1 MDEETNALLAHSQGL
16 AVTAKRTYRVRST
29 GRCVPADEQVPIVAE
44 PAVDDGLLLA
54 DVDVFSF
61 KPGTD
66 VVVTARAH
74 APGGSAVPELV
85 AGATVAGRTI
95 SLRVVGRRRVVRR
108 GGAWAFS
115 DPEPFTSS
123 ALDWR
128 EAYGGIDGP
137 SREKVDPPFLAPLQ
151 QASRY
156 DLKLATRAAY
166 PRNPVGKGYVLE
178 DRPELE
184 GLELPT
190 VEDPEDPLTPGRL
203 VVGHPDAWTRQPRPA
218 GLGWVNY
225 GWFPRSAFLG
235 LDRVALPPGTSPSG
249 ARVVEVDRGWAP
261 ADVLTGRPLEVR
273 FHEKAG
279 NGAPPPFVFEPHLSG
294 REEVTL
300 TNLDPRAPSLTFELP
315 GERPRIAIRPLGEGE
330 REAPAKLMSVLV
342 DATRRLVS
350 LVWAG
355 VVLPR
360 LPHAPQHGPEVGF
373 RVEW

>member
-1 MDEETNALLAHSQGL
+1 MPDETNLLLAHSQGL
-16 AVTAKRTYRVRST
+16 AVTAKRTYRIPAS
-29 GRCVPADEQVPIVAE
+29 GRCVLADEQLPIVAE

-74 APGGSAVPELV
+74 SPGGVAVSELV

-108 GGAWAFS
+108 AGSWAFS
-115 DPEPFTSS
+115 DPEPFTS
-123 ALDWR
+123 APIDWR
-128 EAYGGIDGP
+128 EAYGGIDLA
-137 SREKVDPPFLAPLQ
+137 SRERLDAPYLAALQ
-151 QASRY
+151 ASSRY
-156 DLKLATRAAY
+156 DLKFATRAAY
-166 PRNPVGKGYVLE
+166 PRNPVGKGYALE

-190 VEDPEDPLTPGRL
+190 VEDPDDPLTPGRL
-203 VVGHPDAWTRQPRPA
+203 VAGHPDAWTRQPRPA
-218 GLGWVNY
+218 GLGWLNY

-235 LDRVALPPGTSPSG
+235 LDRIPLPPGTAPAS

-261 ADVLTGRPLEVR
+261 ANVLTGRPLEAR

-279 NGAPPPFVFEPHLSG
+279 NGAPPPFAFEPHLSG
-294 REEVTL
+294 RESVTL
-300 TNLDPRAPSLTFELP
+300 TNLDAREATLTFELP

-330 REAPAKLMSVLV
+330 KEAPAKLMSILV
-342 DATRRLVS
+342 DATRRRVS

-360 LPHAPQHGPEVGF
+360 LPHAPQHGPEVRY